1 MSATHGGDWSSSQ
14 HSQRIMKITG
24 SNTVINLNQRID
36 REEQGRDSG
45 YNGGGGGGEAGPG
58 GSGDWSAF
66 SDVFMVSALSGD
78 GISSLKVNSISL
90 LLMGL

>member
-1 MSATHGGDWSSSQ
+1 MSATHGGDCSSNQ
-14 HSQRIMKITG
+14 HP
-24 SNTVINLNQRID
+24 QRID